1 VFEKE
6 PGLIATAL
14 FPPAKA
20 ARWFLSHSHR
30 CTHPSVRLRP
40 APGTPHKKRTSFRRL
55 SGRTGTS
62 MRHVCAPD
70 VTRRR
75 PTPRSISAAATHAS
89 ATVYPPV
96 NPHVPAAA
104 HPPNEAVGVVSPC
117 ALQVPAMIISS
128 EMHRLESSGV
138 TEKKGSSPPQAQQE
152 TRRSQPCALKA
163 ARLACGRFGSDAPLP
178 ESDADWHR
186 PGRRPMSL
194 RIILQQET
202 AQNLTSPGFLDCTL
216 CTFEVITRWL
226 YNPPAIKGVY
236 NSHLSP
242 YENKV

>member
-75 PTPRSISAAATHAS
+75 PTPRSISAAETHAS

-138 TEKKGSSPPQAQQE
+138 TEKKRIESTASAAGDSQKSAVRSESCSPGMWQIRQ
-152 TRRSQPCALKA
+152 
-163 ARLACGRFGSDAPLP
+163 
-178 ESDADWHR
+178 
-186 PGRRPMSL
+186 RRP
-194 RIILQQET
+194 
-202 AQNLTSPGFLDCTL
+202 AP
-216 CTFEVITRWL
+216 
-226 YNPPAIKGVY
+226 
-236 NSHLSP
+236 
-242 YENKV
+242 

>member
-117 ALQVPAMIISS
+117 ALQVPAIDHIVGDASIRVEWGHGKKRIESTASAAGDSQKSAVRS
-128 EMHRLESSGV
+128 ESC
-138 TEKKGSSPPQAQQE
+138 SPGMWQIRQ
-152 TRRSQPCALKA
+152 
-163 ARLACGRFGSDAPLP
+163 
-178 ESDADWHR
+178 
-186 PGRRPMSL
+186 RRP
-194 RIILQQET
+194 
-202 AQNLTSPGFLDCTL
+202 AP
-216 CTFEVITRWL
+216 
-226 YNPPAIKGVY
+226 
-236 NSHLSP
+236 
-242 YENKV
+242 